1 MPHRLFAVFA
11 LVLFVL
17 PARAEPPARL
27 EELIAA
33 LRLDET
39 LEVMAQEGIAYGN
52 ELEAEMFPGRG
63 KARWQAMVTDIYD
76 AARARQVMRET
87 LGEALSGTDLDPL
100 VMFFGG
106 ETGARIVGLELSARR
121 ALLDPDVEDASR
133 ETVERMRDAGD
144 TRLGLLEVFVAVN
157 DLVEM
162 NVAGGL
168 NANYAFYAGLV
179 AGGAFP
185 FDMSEEEML
194 AEVWSQ
200 EPELREET
208 EAWLYS
214 YLAMA
219 YQPLSDAELQAYIA
233 LSETAEGQ
241 ALNQALFAG
250 FDVLFRQVSR
260 DLGVGAAQFI
270 QGEDI

>member
-1 MPHRLFAVFA
+1 MLHRLLTVFA
-11 LVLFVL
+11 LVLVTL

-27 EELIAA
+27 DELIAA
-33 LRLDET
+33 LRLEEV
-39 LEVMAQEGIAYGN
+39 LEIMAQEGIAYGG

-63 KARWQAMVTDIYD
+63 KARWQAMVADIYD
-76 AARARQVMRET
+76 AARARRVMRDT
-87 LGEALSGTDLDPL
+87 LAEALTDTDLDPL
-100 VMFFGG
+100 VAFFGG
-106 ETGARIVGLELSARR
+106 ETGARIMGLELSARR
-121 ALLDPDVEDASR
+121 ALLDPDVEEASR
-133 ETVERMRDAGD
+133 EAAERMRDAGD
-144 TRLGLLEVFVAVN
+144 DRLGLLEVFVTVN

-168 NANYAFYAGLV
+168 NSNYAFYTGLV
-179 AGGAFP
+179 DGGAFP
-185 FDMSEEEML
+185 YPMSEEEML

-200 EPELREET
+200 EPELRDET
-208 EAWLYS
+208 EAWLYG

-219 YQPLSDAELQAYIA
+219 YQPLTDAELEAYIA

-260 DLGVGAAQFI
+260 ELGLGAAQFI